1 MKLSV
6 VIPVYN
12 ENDTIRN
19 VVNQV
24 IAVDIEKEIRIV
36 DDCSTVGTRNILKE
50 LQDDGLIV
58 VLHEKNMS
66 KGAVLRT

>member
-19 VVNQV
+19 VVNRV
-24 IAVDIEKEIRIV
+24 IAVDIEKEVIIV
-36 DDCSTVGTRNILKE
+36 DDFSTDGTRNILKE
-50 LQDDGLIV
+50 LQDDGLMV
-58 VLHEKNMS
+58 VLHERNMG
-66 KGAVLRT
+66 KGLR